1 MSDPC
6 FPVLDSEVSTEA
18 PSSYLNQVLRFEKG
32 KTKNLELGSDYQSLM
47 SVSCCSPWGKW
58 VANPAV
64 SLGPNCPERREYI
77 TSLFLQ
83 PCSALCFFIPKT
95 FFTFKLLK
103 NGARKQVM
111 QCGTPNPCTSFCLS
125 LCFPPRKR
133 LCACAWLWTGECLF
147 LFLKGRT
154 WALVHLQQVSLL
166 KQRE

>member
-32 KTKNLELGSDYQSLM
+32 KTKNLVLELGSDYQSLM
-47 SVSCCSPWGKW
+47 SVRCCSPWGQW

-64 SLGPNCPERREYI
+64 SLGPNCPGRREYI

-83 PCSALCFFIPKT
+83 PSSALCFFIPKT

-103 NGARKQVM
+103 SGARKQVM
-111 QCGTPNPCTSFCLS
+111 QCVAHPSLALLS
-125 LCFPPRKR
+125 AC
-133 LCACAWLWTGECLF
+133 LCASHLERDCVP
-147 LFLKGRT
+147 
-154 WALVHLQQVSLL
+154 VHGFGLENASSSF
-166 KQRE
+166 